1 VKTRYFVQLIALSAL
16 WGASFLFLR
25 VASPVLGPNVL
36 AVGRIGL
43 ATVTLALIMA
53 ALKQRWPWRHWVE
66 LTRLGALSVA
76 VPFLL
81 YAWAALRLPAGYSA
95 LLNSTVVVFGTLAA
109 AWMKEDTLTARKL
122 AGCVVGFAGVGL
134 IVRLGPVAPT
144 PEVLLATLACIAAAA
159 CYGVST
165 PLMKR
170 ATKHMEP
177 LAIAAGI
184 HLASLVVLLPGAFW
198 TLAAGALH
206 RRRDGRAAGAGCGDL
221 GAGLLAAR
229 AGDPPC
235 VAGGR
240 HEPGLHDPG
249 VRRDLGPPVPGRAAG
264 LGHLERRR
272 ADPAGDCAGDRLQ
285 PGAETAGCCKRQT
298 LTAQP
303 VAIRLVAIEDQ
314 NTLARPKAE
323 LSTPPPSPPITP
335 GKP

>member
-1 VKTRYFVQLIALSAL
+1 MCWR
-16 WGASFLFLR
+16 WGAS
-25 VASPVLGPNVL
+25 V
-36 AVGRIGL
+36 L

-144 PEVLLATLACIAAAA
+144 PEVLLATLACIGAAA

-184 HLASLVVLLPGAFW
+184 HLASLVVLLPGALWSWPQARF
-198 TLAAGALH
+198 TEGAMAALLVLGVVTSGLAYWLHVRVIRHVTPVAAMSPAFMIPVFGVTWGHLFLGEPLGSGIWSGGALI
-206 RRRDGRAAGAGCGDL
+206 
-221 GAGLLAAR
+221 LLAIALVT
-229 AGDPPC
+229 GFN
-235 VAGGR
+235 
-240 HEPGLHDPG
+240 
-249 VRRDLGPPVPGRAAG
+249 PVQKLLDAA
-264 LGHLERRR
+264 
-272 ADPAGDCAGDRLQ
+272 
-285 PGAETAGCCKRQT
+285 
-298 LTAQP
+298 
-303 VAIRLVAIEDQ
+303 
-314 NTLARPKAE
+314 NARP
-323 LSTPPPSPPITP
+323 
-335 GKP
+335 